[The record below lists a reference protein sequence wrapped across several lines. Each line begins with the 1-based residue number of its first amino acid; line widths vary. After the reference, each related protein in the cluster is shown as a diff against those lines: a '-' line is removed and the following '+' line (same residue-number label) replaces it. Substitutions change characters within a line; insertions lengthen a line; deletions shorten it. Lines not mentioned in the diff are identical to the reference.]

1 MRVDLECID
10 CRVHYSIRWK
20 MMDHSHGDPDHPL
33 EDDDDSNEELFP
45 EKCPFCGNSA
55 EEIDS

>member
-1 MRVDLECID
+1 
-10 CRVHYSIRWK
+10 
-20 MMDHSHGDPDHPL
+20 MDHSHGDPDHPL